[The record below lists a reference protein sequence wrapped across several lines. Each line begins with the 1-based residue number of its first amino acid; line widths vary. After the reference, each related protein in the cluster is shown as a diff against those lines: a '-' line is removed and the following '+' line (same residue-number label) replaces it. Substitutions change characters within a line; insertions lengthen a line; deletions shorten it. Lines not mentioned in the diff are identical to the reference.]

1 MNLEAVRTEGGP
13 RRSQRAANSQ
23 QGQLQRPTALTGLPS
38 GSSTSEPANGTARSN
53 DSTQSA
59 DPFASLVPPQG
70 RIYDNPEHAA
80 MLRRNARPIN
90 SSAAAPS
97 TSATSTEAANNAAR
111 DRFFVRFGP
120 ATDLESDE
128 DISRLISSTE
138 NIDEEAERRRRAELR
153 QILDESMAFAELNG
167 TSLGDNLGE
176 QFAARDRLIDHIL
189 AEERT
194 RRSADTHRPI
204 GSETQ

>member
-23 QGQLQRPTALTGLPS
+23 QGQLQRPPALTGLPS
-38 GSSTSEPANGTARSN
+38 GSSTREPANGTSRSN

-59 DPFASLVPPQG
+59 DPLISDDIRPL
-70 RIYDNPEHAA
+70 RNYDNPVRVA
-80 MLRRNARPIN
+80 MLRRNAPTQSRGV
-90 SSAAAPS
+90 AASS
-97 TSATSTEAANNAAR
+97 TSATSTTAANNAAR

-138 NIDEEAERRRRAELR
+138 DI
-153 QILDESMAFAELNG
+153 
-167 TSLGDNLGE
+167 
-176 QFAARDRLIDHIL
+176 AR
-189 AEERT
+189 
-194 RRSADTHRPI
+194 
-204 GSETQ
+204 